1 MVFSYLC
8 IHDKD
13 IDTSLTCHG
22 VCCHSLA
29 IDTECGGQQ
38 EQTAGKTVGFYG
50 GVNVALCCPFHLLQ

>member
-29 IDTECGGQQ
+29 IDAKCDGLQ
-38 EQTAGKTVGFYG
+38 EQTTAEAVGFYG
-50 GVNVALCCPFHLLQ
+50 GVNVALYSPFHLFQ